1 MTYPAAARAVLII
14 EAGGPDVL
22 QVAELPV
29 RHPGPGE
36 VVVRIRAAGVNPV
49 DAKIRSGTRGQISE
63 PCRIGADAAGEVA
76 GVGAGVPFRIGD
88 PVIGWGLTGAYADY
102 VTAPADRFTT
112 KPDGVSFR
120 QGAAI
125 GIPVST
131 AYQCVKATGLQP
143 GETLLVHAGAG
154 DVGQAAVQFARRWGA
169 TVVATASPTNHDR
182 LRDLGAVPVTYG
194 DGLLDRI
201 RDAAPQGVDRVLD
214 AAGTQEALEAS
225 LTLVDDPQRIVE
237 IVVPGWR
244 DEYGV
249 QVFSGGLPGSMTP
262 EAVALRDESV
272 PLTADLVAKG
282 EFELELGPSFPLT
295 EAALAHR
302 QLETGHTRGKI
313 LLIP

>member
-1 MTYPAAARAVLII
+1 MTYPAASRVVLVT

-22 QVAELPV
+22 QLAELPV
-29 RHPGPGE
+29 EHPGRDE
-36 VVVRIRAAGVNPV
+36 IVVRIRAAGVNPV
-49 DAKIRSGTRGQISE
+49 DAKIRSGTRGQITE
-63 PCRIGADAAGEVA
+63 PIRIGADAAGEVA
-76 GVGAGVPFRIGD
+76 GVGSGVGFRIGD

-102 VTAPADRFTT
+102 VTAPARCFTP
-112 KPDGVSFR
+112 KPDGVSFQ

-131 AYQCVKATGLQP
+131 AYQCVKATGLQA

-154 DVGQAAVQFARRWGA
+154 DVGQAAIQFARRWGA
-169 TVVATASPTNHDR
+169 TVVATAGEANHAR

-194 DGLLDRI
+194 DGLLERV
-201 RDAAPQGVDRVLD
+201 REVAPQGVDRVLD
-214 AAGTQEALEAS
+214 AAGTQEAIDVS
-225 LTLVDDPQRIVE
+225 LTLVDDPHRVVE

-244 DEYGV
+244 DKYGV

-262 EAVALRDESV
+262 EAVALRNESV
-272 PLTADLVAKG
+272 PLTAGLVAG
-282 EFELELGPSFPLT
+282 GDFELELGPSFALT
-295 EAALAHR
+295 EAAPAHR